1 MGFEPRQLFLTHY
14 SRVTDLERLATDL
27 NQRIDDFVGLVTRHA
42 DSADR
47 TADVHASMYDYFIDE
62 IREHGFAGSDDDIR
76 DIVGKDVVL
85 NTMGL
90 EFWLDHRR

>member
-1 MGFEPRQLFLTHY
+1 MHR
-14 SRVTDLERLATDL
+14 
-27 NQRIDDFVGLVTRHA
+27 RIDDFVDLVTRHA
-42 DSADR
+42 HAGNR
-47 TADVHASMYDYFIDE
+47 TEAMHESMHEYFIEE

-90 EFWLDHRR
+90 EFWLDHRQ